1 MAEIKNKLNK
11 TKYDESNIEVL
22 EGLEPVRKRP
32 GMYIGSTSSKG
43 LHHCVYEIVDNSI
56 DESLAGRCNEIYVS
70 INEDNSITVRD
81 NGSGIPCGLHP
92 KMGKS
97 TLEVILTVLHAGG
110 KFNGKGYKVSGG
122 LHGVGSSVVN
132 ALSKHMIA
140 EVHREGKIYK
150 QEYKCGSPITS
161 VEIIGEC
168 LDHGTTITFY
178 PDDAIFETTNFNYNT
193 LMNRFRESAFLNKVI
208 TITLEDKRKDKKQ
221 IDTFHFEGGL
231 KEFVEY
237 INENKEILHKPIYIN
252 KINSEENIEVEC
264 SFQYINDYAKSI
276 YSYANNINTT
286 DGGTHLEGFKS
297 GFLKAINKIGKD
309 KDLIKKDFLT
319 SDMEEGLSLVISVKL
334 SEPQF
339 EGQTKSKLGTSRVRS
354 VVDIV
359 VSEALEIYLL
369 EHEEET
375 KVIIDKLLQTQKFR
389 EDMKKNK
396 DLAKKKQSLKKQKTK
411 GKLADCS
418 CKDPKK
424 REIYIVEGDSAGG
437 SAKQGRD
444 RKFQAILP
452 SKGKIMN
459 VEKKSLEDILKSEE
473 IRVGTNAIGTGIG
486 DEFDI
491 NNLKYDIIGLMQ
503 DADSDGGHIR
513 ALWITYI
520 YRYMMP
526 LITEGHLYVV
536 MSPLYMNVKNK
547 KKYYTYTESE
557 QLEFLS
563 KNGKMDNIQRFKG
576 LGELSP
582 DQLWE
587 TTLNPETRTLVQVTI
602 EDAIECDRIISLL
615 MGEEVLPRRE
625 FITKCLEKRGR

>member
-1 MAEIKNKLNK
+1 MTEIKQQ
-11 TKYDESNIEVL
+11 YDESNIEIL
-22 EGLEPVRKRP
+22 EGLDPVRKRP
-32 GMYIGSTSSKG
+32 GMYIGSTDTRG

-56 DESLAGRCNEIYVS
+56 DEALTGNCSLIYVS
-70 INEDNSITVRD
+70 INEDNSITVKD
-81 NGSGIPCGLHP
+81 NGRGIPCGIHP
-92 KMGKS
+92 KKNKS

-140 EVHREGKIYK
+140 TVHRDGNIYR
-150 QEYKCGSPITS
+150 QEYKCGKPITS
-161 VEIIGEC
+161 VDIIGKCE
-168 LDHGTTITFY
+168 DTGTEITFL
-178 PDDAIFETTNFNYNT
+178 PDDTIFETTIFNYNT
-193 LMNRFRESAFLNKVI
+193 LMNRFRESAFLNKSI
-208 TITLEDKRKDKKQ
+208 SITLEDKRKGKEQLKE
-221 IDTFHFEGGL
+221 FHFEGGL
-231 KEFVEY
+231 KEFIEY
-237 INENKEILHKPIYIN
+237 INENKEVLHKPIYIN
-252 KINSEENIEVEC
+252 KIDNKENVEIEC
-264 SFQYINDYAKSI
+264 SFQYINDYIKSI

-286 DGGTHLEGFKS
+286 EGGTHLSGFKEGF
-297 GFLKAINKIGKD
+297 LEAINIVAKD
-309 KDLIKKDFLT
+309 MELIKKDFIT

-334 SEPQF
+334 QEPQF
-339 EGQTKSKLGTSRVRS
+339 EGQTKTKLGSSFVRRVTSN
-354 VVDIV
+354 IV
-359 VSEALEIYLL
+359 SNYLEIFFK
-369 EHEEET
+369 ENRDVT
-375 KVIIDKLLQTQKFR
+375 KAIIDKLLQTQKFR

-396 DLAKKKQSLKKQKTK
+396 DLAKKKQALKGQKTK

-424 REIYIVEGDSAGG
+424 RELYIVEGDSAGG

-486 DEFDI
+486 EEFNID
-491 NNLKYDIIGLMQ
+491 NLEYDIIGLMQ

-520 YRYMMP
+520 YRYMRP

-557 QLEFLS
+557 QLDFLS

-582 DQLWE
+582 EQLWE
-587 TTLNPETRTLVQVTI
+587 TTLNPETRTLIQVTI
-602 EDAIECDRIISLL
+602 EDAVECDRMISLL
-615 MGEEVLPRRE
+615 MGEKVEPRRE
-625 FITKCLEKRGR
+625 FITKCLEKKGR